1 MKRNARLMLMGLL
14 LTAVAGCATMAGG
27 IICWGFGSRSGDTAA
42 GASIGAGVGMIID
55 IAN

>member
-1 MKRNARLMLMGLL
+1 MKRNARLMMMGLL

-27 IICWGFGSRSGDTAA
+27 MIGGGIGSLSGDTAA